1 MNFRET
7 SEGHVNL
14 YLFRGGTVYEERAGL
29 PHWKEWNN
37 ARYSLLPYAP
47 TRDVVTVDVRKR
59 LSFPSATF
67 DVVYACHVVE
77 HLDPDEADRFVAEIY
92 RILRPGGLFRVS
104 VPNLEISCM
113 EYLERLEAA
122 LAEPSD
128 VNLKKYRWAVLDLI
142 DQNARDRPGGIMF
155 ECLQQGDFDPD
166 YLKHRYGDV
175 FSKYWSKFERS
186 KQESVRVS
194 QSKLDRMTHHLK
206 RPRQT
211 LYALLRK
218 WFIFLKASD
227 PRAIGET
234 NGWMYDRLSI
244 KRLMEGQNFV
254 QVSKKAHD
262 KSVIESWKRFRL
274 DESDTGEFQKSLYVE
289 GRKPV

>member
-1 MNFRET
+1 MWCMLATSWNILTRTKPIALSQRFTEYSGREVCF
-7 SEGHVNL
+7 E
-14 YLFRGGTVYEERAGL
+14 YRF
-29 PHWKEWNN
+29 PIWK
-37 ARYSLLPYAP
+37 
-47 TRDVVTVDVRKR
+47 
-59 LSFPSATF
+59 SA
-67 DVVYACHVVE
+67 AWS
-77 HLDPDEADRFVAEIY
+77 I
-92 RILRPGGLFRVS
+92 
-104 VPNLEISCM
+104 
-113 EYLERLEAA
+113 LERLEAA

-244 KRLMEGQNFV
+244 KRLMEG
-254 QVSKKAHD
+254 AELCAG
-262 KSVIESWKRFRL
+262 IEKGS
-274 DESDTGEFQKSLYVE
+274 
-289 GRKPV
+289 